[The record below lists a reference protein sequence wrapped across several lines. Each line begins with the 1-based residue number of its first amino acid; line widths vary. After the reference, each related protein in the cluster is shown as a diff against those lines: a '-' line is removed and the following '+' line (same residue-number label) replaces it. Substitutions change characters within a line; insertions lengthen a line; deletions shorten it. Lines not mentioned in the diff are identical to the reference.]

1 MFAFWSASQL
11 GNIKIA
17 PNLDAFHRKVQQ
29 WAPWYLTKQ
38 AFLIPN
44 FCSDNSKSGFN
55 KKIDNNWFNR
65 ENNMVTRNCF
75 LNNYYHITFE
85 KAGLLPVF
93 FTVGH
98 AWTDASSCSDWND
111 WRLVARQIEIWSHI
125 IGVRSDS
132 YGDAWALLLVLIKHW
147 RP

>member
-44 FCSDNSKSGFN
+44 FRSDNSKFGFN
-55 KKIDNNWFNR
+55 KEMQK
-65 ENNMVTRNCF
+65 ENAYVEEENKKKNAKQAHRGIAK
-75 LNNYYHITFE
+75 L
-85 KAGLLPVF
+85 
-93 FTVGH
+93 
-98 AWTDASSCSDWND
+98 D
-111 WRLVARQIEIWSHI
+111 
-125 IGVRSDS
+125 RS
-132 YGDAWALLLVLIKHW
+132 LVLKCKKL
-147 RP
+147 